1 LVFLYISSWYKYLY
15 IAQNIDNLKYNGIHH
30 IIVMNIKLKCSSLDI
45 KQQSINLLNYVPTV
59 WRFLCFILVHII
71 CSSREYVIL
80 GYSVDLHHYF
90 NISMR
95 LLIYWN
101 VSYYVPQQKK
111 VEQSKDKLY
120 TYFFVRCLLLYP
132 NRSFTRISFLT
143 WILLTHP
150 I

>member
-1 LVFLYISSWYKYLY
+1 M
-15 IAQNIDNLKYNGIHH
+15 DNLKYNGIHH

-95 LLIYWN
+95 LLIY
-101 VSYYVPQQKK
+101 
-111 VEQSKDKLY
+111 
-120 TYFFVRCLLLYP
+120 
-132 NRSFTRISFLT
+132 
-143 WILLTHP
+143 
-150 I
+150 